1 MSMMTAA
8 PVERRCEL
16 SNKVI
21 NASRDNETSSSE
33 SNDFMS
39 ESNNGINDTI
49 PPTTVLHREKPRL
62 EACAAACVACLPCGE
77 TNIKLLRNPGVFVL
91 GYRL

>member
-1 MSMMTAA
+1 MMTAA
-8 PVERRCEL
+8 PLERRYEL

-21 NASRDNETSSSE
+21 NASRDKETSSSE

-39 ESNNGINDTI
+39 ESNNGIKETI
-49 PPTTVLHREKPRL
+49 PPTTVLHREKPKL
-62 EACAAACVACLPCGE
+62 EACAAACAACLPCGE
-77 TNIKLLRNPGVFVL
+77 TNIRLLRKPGIFVL

>member
-1 MSMMTAA
+1 MMTAA
-8 PVERRCEL
+8 PLERRYEL

-21 NASRDNETSSSE
+21 NASRDKETSSSE

-39 ESNNGINDTI
+39 ESNNGIKETI
-49 PPTTVLHREKPRL
+49 PPTSVLHREKPKL
-62 EACAAACVACLPCGE
+62 EACAAACAACLPCGE
-77 TNIKLLRNPGVFVL
+77 TNIRLLRKPGIFVL